1 MFSIEISLVFFIFD
15 GFYTAGSTE
24 YTYFV
29 LEYKMYVYSARNVL
43 EMLEKPHIS
52 ICY

>member
-15 GFYTAGSTE
+15 GFYAAGSTE

-29 LEYKMYVYSARNVL
+29 LEYKMYRIL
-43 EMLEKPHIS
+43 RTIGQWGR
-52 ICY
+52 